1 MFFKANSVNAAIL
14 DCDNRFA
21 VTTTFKEDSNSWE
34 WCMKLVKIWEGSES
48 KLTSTGEAIGVNVVK
63 ERDPVVDSRT

>member
-34 WCMKLVKIWEGSES
+34 LKSVIIWEGRKS
-48 KLTSTGEAIGVNVVK
+48 KPTSTGEAIGANVIGG
-63 ERDPVVDSRT
+63 DLSIHQT